1 LRALA
6 ESADQFLERF
16 GLWFY
21 LTRCVTRAQ
30 DCHGGGFEI
39 GSNVPLKE
47 IGEGDEG
54 EAILSRR
61 RVVALIYMWS
71 MEVVAGRWKSTER
84 GGGGRGA

>member
-1 LRALA
+1 LA

-21 LTRCVTRAQ
+21 LISFVKLERRIAVV
-30 DCHGGGFEI
+30 GGFEV
-39 GSNVPLKE
+39 GSNVPLEE

-61 RVVALIYMWS
+61 RVVAFI
-71 MEVVAGRWKSTER
+71 
-84 GGGGRGA
+84 